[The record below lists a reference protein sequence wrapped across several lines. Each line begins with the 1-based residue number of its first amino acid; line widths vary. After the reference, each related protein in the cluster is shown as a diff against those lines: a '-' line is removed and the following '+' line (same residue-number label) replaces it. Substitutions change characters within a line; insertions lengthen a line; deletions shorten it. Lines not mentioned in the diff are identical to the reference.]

1 MKCVYR
7 AESLVDARIYADCL
21 EGNGVPCEI
30 FGENAVG
37 ALGELPVMGPEVW
50 IRRDLDLER
59 AEDLVAMLTH
69 SMNQSDPAGNQAC
82 PHCDESNPASFEIC
96 WNCNRSL

>member
-7 AESLVDARIYADCL
+7 ADNLVDARIYADCL

-30 FGENAVG
+30 FRQDAVG

-50 IRRDLDLER
+50 IRRDADLAR
-59 AEDLVAMLTH
+59 AERLVAMMAETINGPDSGESRL
-69 SMNQSDPAGNQAC
+69 C
-82 PHCDESNPASFEIC
+82 PHCGETAPAGFEVC
-96 WNCNRSL
+96 WRCNGAL

>member
-1 MKCVYR
+1 M
-7 AESLVDARIYADCL
+7 DATIYADCL

-37 ALGELPVMGPEVW
+37 ALGELPVVGPEVW

-59 AEDLVAMLTH
+59 AEHLVSMLTH
-69 SMNQSDPAGNQAC
+69 SMRQSEPDGNRQC
-82 PHCDESNPASFEIC
+82 PHCGESGPAGFDIC
-96 WNCNRSL
+96 WHCGRQI